1 MGSRALL
8 LALLAAACRDAG
20 APVARVDR
28 RTVVTTAAAQV
39 AASAASTQA
48 TTTRRTALVSAV
60 ERAAGAVV
68 SINVTSTREAPPRS
82 PWDFFFVPEGAR
94 VVQGYG
100 TGFVIRP
107 NGIVLTNQHVVAN
120 ATRVVVTLAD
130 GTDLPAR
137 VLGEDPLTD
146 IAVLK
151 VDRQALPTATPGHGR
166 ASTAERAATQTR
178 LPIIAW
184 TLHTAGSRLSS
195 RSSS

>member
-1 MGSRALL
+1 M
-8 LALLAAACRDAG
+8 
-20 APVARVDR
+20 
-28 RTVVTTAAAQV
+28 
-39 AASAASTQA
+39 
-48 TTTRRTALVSAV
+48 SAV

-68 SINVTSTREAPPRS
+68 SINVTSTREAPARS

-107 NGIVLTNQHVVAN
+107 NGIIVTNQHVVAN

-146 IAVLK
+146 IAVLQGRSAGPP
-151 VDRQALPTATPGHGR
+151 DRRRRATA
-166 ASTAERAATQTR
+166 
-178 LPIIAW
+178 PI
-184 TLHTAGSRLSS
+184 S
-195 RSSS
+195 